1 MSFDFHRCDVMVQV
15 ELEPP
20 NLDCVKNEEELYKMS
35 DFETLLQ
42 HYDEKLHQRLN
53 EEYRKQEL
61 TFVKEKHGSKKMPKD
76 VAPVDP
82 EVRKKQV
89 R

>member
-1 MSFDFHRCDVMVQV
+1 MEQV

-20 NLDCVKNEEELYKMS
+20 KLDCNKTEEDLYEMN

-42 HYDEKLHQRLN
+42 HYDEQLHQRLN

-61 TFVKEKHGSKKMPKD
+61 TFVKETHGSKKMPKD
-76 VAPVDP
+76 VPPVNP

-89 R
+89 FTLIVRYGRIY